1 MSCQSAM
8 PQGAHAADSIAAR
21 LMGREAQPFRFGFI
35 AQCVS
40 LGRRDAV
47 VQFVRPDDSP
57 TDRIFTGRL
66 GALVKELV
74 CKFAV
79 EMVFSE
85 SRVHIYR
92 WLQPRETQQAAH
104 APAR

>member
-21 LMGREAQPFRFGFI
+21 LRGQVVQPFRFGFT

-47 VQFVRPDDSP
+47 VQFVRHDDSP
-57 TDRIFTGRL
+57 TDRILTGWL
-66 GALVKELV
+66 GATVKELV

-79 EMVFSE
+79 EMAFSE
-85 SRVHIYR
+85 SRLHLYR
-92 WLQPRETQQAAH
+92 WSQPRETQQAAH
-104 APAR
+104 AAAR